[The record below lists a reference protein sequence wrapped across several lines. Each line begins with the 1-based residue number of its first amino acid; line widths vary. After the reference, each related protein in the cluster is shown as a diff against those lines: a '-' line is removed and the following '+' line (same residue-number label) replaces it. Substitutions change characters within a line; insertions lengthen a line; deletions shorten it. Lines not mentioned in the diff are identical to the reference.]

1 MGLVGVF
8 STQVPSASLM
18 EETYSTSGPYGPD
31 VLHEPEYANVES
43 IMVDRETTPRNGP
56 SHKLIDFTDFSIVF
70 VHGLTRNRE
79 SNWTNKQSKAFWP
92 KQLLPCDLPTARIW
106 TFGYDADIIG
116 ALRTASLNTL
126 RDHGKSLMHDLSLA
140 PLRLGSTLLCA
151 RESPQQH
158 HKDLFKLTFA
168 IAFMGTPHVGSAQAN
183 WATPLTRLARV
194 LRRTNTEIVQVLEP
208 GSEMLANLQQ
218 GFHTMLEDCRRNQGK
233 TIEMFCFYEE
243 LAVPTIGKIFEDH
256 SAILSGCS
264 NRSIHADH
272 MGMTKFSGN
281 RDPGYVAVSGQ
292 LWLWV
297 KLLEDMD
304 SQAQTQTQQ
313 AASTRTAQQQ
323 RAINSGGGPIIFGSV
338 TAGRDIVNSN

>member
-1 MGLVGVF
+1 
-8 STQVPSASLM
+8 
-18 EETYSTSGPYGPD
+18 
-31 VLHEPEYANVES
+31 
-43 IMVDRETTPRNGP
+43 MVDRGMKPRNGP
-56 SHKLIDFTDFSIVF
+56 SHKLTDFTDFSIVF
-70 VHGLTRNRE
+70 VHGLTGNRE
-79 SNWTNKQSKAFWP
+79 STWTNKQSKAFWP

-116 ALRTASLNTL
+116 ALRTASSNTL

-140 PLRLGSTLLCA
+140 RLRLRSNQRPLIFVAHSLGGLVTEQTLLCA
-151 RESPQQH
+151 RESPHQH
-158 HKDLFKLTFA
+158 HKDLFKSTFA

-194 LRRTNTEIVQVLEP
+194 LRRTNTEIVQLLEP

-243 LAVPTIGKIFEDH
+243 LAVPMIGKIVEDH

-297 KLLEDMD
+297 NLLEDMD

-313 AASTRTAQQQ
+313 AASARTAQQQ

-338 TAGRDIVNSN
+338 IAERDIMNSNQPR